1 MMKEHIHNVKILH
14 TKLCACSPKFA
25 SREKGMVINMM
36 INQMSNA
43 LKIILL
49 GISFLIVCMVCVIAI
64 KVSNEGRELT
74 NSGTRQIKAAAE
86 GQSDIAV
93 TAYDGNSLFGSD
105 LTVLLQNT
113 IEQKDYLSIVVITLE
128 GSRTDYNYMYDS
140 SKSTISEGG
149 TKILEENKGKGAYI
163 NPGGEFMGTV
173 KRDVNKNCICIWYE
187 QID

>member
-1 MMKEHIHNVKILH
+1 
-14 TKLCACSPKFA
+14 
-25 SREKGMVINMM
+25 MM

-49 GISFLIVCMVCVIAI
+49 GISFLIVCTVCIIAI
-64 KVSNEGRELT
+64 KASNEGRDLT
-74 NSGTRQIKAAAE
+74 NLGTRQIKAAAE

-105 LTVLLQNT
+105 LTVLLQDT
-113 IEQKDYLSIVVITLE
+113 IEQKDYLSVVVVTLE
-128 GSRTDYNYMYDS
+128 GSRTDYNYVYNINNS
-140 SKSTISEGG
+140 SISEGG
-149 TKILEENKGKGAYI
+149 VKILEENKAKGTYI
-163 NPGGEFMGTV
+163 NPSGEFMGSV